1 MWVLW
6 LLKHTSFK
14 EVSRMFGISYGRVKK
29 ILMEALAM
37 IKLPELV
44 ADDLKVDFERLS
56 EEGVKS

>member
-1 MWVLW
+1 
-6 LLKHTSFK
+6 
-14 EVSRMFGISYGRVKK
+14 MFGISYGRVKK